1 MVARAKGYYGA
12 PFKVFREVTQGG
24 QLSPNILNLIID
36 TVLRNWVIIV
46 ESMEEAVD
54 PGTAGT
60 EGFRR
65 DMQRF
70 AGYFYADDELLA
82 STRATRLQWEFDT
95 LMELFDHVGLSTN
108 VNKTEE
114 WIYSHAVRLGATLQR
129 PKEYV

>member
-1 MVARAKGYYGA
+1 M
-12 PFKVFREVTQGG
+12 
-24 QLSPNILNLIID
+24 
-36 TVLRNWVIIV
+36 
-46 ESMEEAVD
+46 D

-82 STRATRLQWEFDT
+82 STQATRLQWEFDT
-95 LMELFDHVGLSTN
+95 MMELFDHVRLSTN

-114 WIYSHAVRLGATLQR
+114 
-129 PKEYV
+129 